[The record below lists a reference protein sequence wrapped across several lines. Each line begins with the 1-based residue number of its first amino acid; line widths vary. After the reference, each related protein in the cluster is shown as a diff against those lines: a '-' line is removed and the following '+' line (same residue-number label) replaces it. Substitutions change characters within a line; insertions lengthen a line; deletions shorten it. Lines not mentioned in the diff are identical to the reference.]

1 MTRFH
6 KICLFSLLTACLL
19 MLCGCSADDIR
30 LPEQIDL
37 FVGQE
42 FALAS
47 AVEVDGEVS
56 PETIQQVI
64 DTAQAQG
71 IPVQLTSENPAV
83 AEVDEAGMVQGIAAG
98 ETTISVQ
105 CDVLDYSAQVEVLVL
120 QPAANLTIA
129 STLEMA
135 SGETASLAPAV
146 ENADTADLLYTVE
159 DPTVVRVDEG
169 GNVTALTEGH
179 TYITASLPGSSLSA
193 VCEVTIGTVAD
204 SIQISRPEAVL
215 AAGESMTL
223 AASVQPSD
231 IAQVT
236 WQSSDPDIATVENG
250 VVTALQAGTAR
261 ITATA
266 GGKTTFCSLTVTETA
281 TPETSTAES
290 ATPETATPET
300 STAESA
306 TPETAT
312 AESATP
318 ETATPETA
326 TAESAT
332 PETATTESATPET
345 ATPETATAESATPET
360 ATPETATAETAT
372 PETAT
377 PETATAESATPETA
391 TPETATAES
400 ATPETATPET
410 ATAESATPETATAES
425 ATPETATSESDSTEP
440 GGDAPQQSPSRRG
453 LLGFL
458 EDLWTRLTGG

>member
-105 CDVLDYSAQVEVLVL
+105 CDALDYSAQVEVLVL

-193 VCEVTIGTVAD
+193 VCEVTVGTVAD

-215 AAGESMTL
+215 AAGKSMTL

-231 IAQVT
+231 VAQVT

-266 GGKTTFCSLTVTETA
+266 GGKTAFCSLTVTETA
-281 TPETSTAES
+281 TPETATPES
-290 ATPETATPET
+290 ATPET
-300 STAESA
+300 
-306 TPETAT
+306 
-312 AESATP
+312 
-318 ETATPETA
+318 
-326 TAESAT
+326 AT

-360 ATPETATAETAT
+360 ATPETATAESAT
-372 PETAT
+372 PETS
-377 PETATAESATPETA
+377 TAESATPETA

-425 ATPETATSESDSTEP
+425 ATPETATPETATAESATPETATPETATAESATPETATSESGSAEP